1 MPRTQ
6 TPFSLEYILLGLLD
20 RRPMHGYD
28 LHRQLREVSGVG
40 LVWQIKQ
47 SQLYALLDRLEGEG
61 LLESRLVTDG
71 NRPARKE
78 YALTSIGRQTFKAW
92 MVAPVDNERDVRQEF
107 LARLYFARE
116 TSPETAV
123 ELIEEQTCACL
134 EWLESLEIARQ
145 NLPASQ
151 RFDCLVYE
159 FRLHQVRA
167 TLDWLDLCRR
177 SLS

>member
-20 RRPMHGYD
+20 QRPMHGYD
-28 LHRQLREVSGVG
+28 LHRKLSEVSGVG

-47 SQLYALLDRLEGEG
+47 SQLYALLDRMETEG

-71 NRPARKE
+71 SRPPRKE
-78 YALTSIGRQTFKAW
+78 FSLTGIGRQTFKAW

-107 LARLYFARE
+107 LARLYFARQ

-123 ELIEEQTCACL
+123 ELIEEQICACL
-134 EWLESLEIARQ
+134 EWVESLEIARQ
-145 NLPASQ
+145 NLSTNQ
-151 RFDCLVYE
+151 RFDRLVYE

-167 TLDWLDLCRR
+167 TLEWLELCRR